1 VVKHAGDYLNF
12 QLNWQIDVGMVSLI
26 MRSIGG
32 RTIEHWI
39 HDRGIFWQVLEQQCA
54 RMDIPF
60 SDSFPKLLI
69 DIKHSA

>member
-1 VVKHAGDYLNF
+1 VIKHAGDYLNF
-12 QLNWQIDVGMVSLI
+12 QSNWQLDVDMVNLI

-32 RTIEHWI
+32 RTIEHRI

-69 DIKHSA
+69 DIKNSA